1 MRVIETLL
9 RASIDYAGLF
19 PPAALDMATSVGNYS
34 RYIAGPSAWALG
46 RFILPAARLPE
57 FETLATPWF
66 SSSPTQLWRLAAL
79 IGSDIAADI
88 ELISGFNRKYGG
100 RSGARALIDTVELRA
115 TSASAI
121 QSTMAQLPPNLQ
133 AYLEIPIEEN
143 PAELIV
149 AIGQSGARAK
159 VRTGGITSDAF
170 PGAKHLVRFIQHC
183 VAAKVPFKA
192 TAGLHHAL
200 RAEYRLTYA
209 PDSNTGY
216 MFGFLNLL
224 LATGLLRCGCTLVE
238 AERVLTE
245 SSFQAFDFSDDQ
257 ISWQGHT
264 LTLSDV
270 AESRKLMMSFGSC
283 SFTEPLDDLVALQ
296 LLEPRVQP
304 A

>member
-57 FETLATPWF
+57 FETVAIPWL
-66 SSSPTQLWRLAAL
+66 SASPAQLWRLAAL
-79 IGSDIAADI
+79 IGSDVAADI
-88 ELISGFNRKYGG
+88 ELVSEFNRKYGG
-100 RSGARALIDTVELRA
+100 RAGARALIDTVELKG

-121 QSTMAQLPPNLQ
+121 QSTMAQLPRNLQ

-149 AIGQSGARAK
+149 ALGQSGARAK

-170 PGAKHLVRFIQHC
+170 PEAQHLVRFIQHC

-209 PDSNTGY
+209 TDSNTGY

-224 LATGLLRCGCTLVE
+224 LATGFLHCGCTLVE
-238 AERVLTE
+238 AEGVLNE

-257 ISWQGHT
+257 IGWRGHK
-264 LTLSDV
+264 LALSDV
-270 AESRKLMMSFGSC
+270 AESRKIMISFGSC
-283 SFTEPLDDLVALQ
+283 SFTEPLEDLVALQ

>member
-9 RASIDYAGLF
+9 RASVDYAGLF
-19 PPAALDMATSVGNYS
+19 PPAALDMSTSVGNYS

-57 FETLATPWF
+57 FETVATPWL

-79 IGSDIAADI
+79 IGSDVAADI
-88 ELISGFNRKYGG
+88 ELISGFNRTYGG
-100 RSGARALIDTVELRA
+100 GSGARALIDTVELKA

-133 AYLEIPIEEN
+133 AYLEISIEGN
-143 PAELIV
+143 PAELIM
-149 AIGQSGARAK
+149 AIGQFGARAK

-209 PDSNTGY
+209 ADSNSGY

-224 LATGLLRCGCTLVE
+224 LATGFLRRGCTLTE
-238 AERVLTE
+238 AERVLNE
-245 SSFQAFDFSDDQ
+245 SSLMPS
-257 ISWQGHT
+257 ISATTRSAGGAT
-264 LTLSDV
+264 R
-270 AESRKLMMSFGSC
+270 SR
-283 SFTEPLDDLVALQ
+283 
-296 LLEPRVQP
+296 
-304 A
+304 

>member
-46 RFILPAARLPE
+46 RFILPAALLPE
-57 FETLATPWF
+57 FETVATPWF

-79 IGSDIAADI
+79 IGSDVAADI

-100 RSGARALIDTVELRA
+100 RSEAQALIDTVELRA

-121 QSTMAQLPPNLQ
+121 QGTMVQLPPNLQ

-159 VRTGGITSDAF
+159 VRTGGTTSDAF
-170 PGAKHLVRFIQHC
+170 PGAKPLVRFIQHC

-245 SSFQAFDFSDDQ
+245 SSFQAFDFSDDK

-283 SFTEPLDDLVALQ
+283 SFTEPLDDLVALR